1 MIEVGDLVEII
12 DKGRTY
18 SSYNKFIETNT
29 PHLIRM
35 FKSGRV
41 MDNGVKG
48 DVVFKGLHRDDRVI
62 CIVKILFEDKIII
75 INEKGLEKIE

>member
-18 SSYNKFIETNT
+18 SSYHQFIEDNT

-41 MDNGVKG
+41 MNNGVKG
-48 DVVFKGLHRDDRVI
+48 DVIFKGFDRGNRI
-62 CIVKILFEDKIII
+62 LCIVKILFEDKVII
-75 INEKGLEKIE
+75 INEKGLEKIG